1 MMAIPAEQPMVAII
15 TGGSGGIGSAIARV
29 LARKSATVVL
39 TARQAE
45 RLEEAAETI
54 RKATS
59 GLVCA
64 IPSNATSQDTIDQ
77 LVEGVVE
84 RFGRIDLLVNCAAST
99 SSVAGDVAEL
109 DVQALLGDLDTKVCG
124 YLRYIRAVA
133 PVMKRQG
140 AGRIVNIGGLTGR
153 GSDTL
158 SGMRNVA
165 VSHMTKVLS
174 DALGPDGITVN
185 AIHPGIV
192 QTPHLEEL
200 LAEIAEE
207 EGGTVA
213 EAEADFISRI
223 PIRRVT
229 DAEEIGEVIAFLAS
243 PGAASITGEAI
254 AIDGGYSRG
263 VYL

>member
-1 MMAIPAEQPMVAII
+1 MNASGGQPRVAIV

-29 LARKSATVVL
+29 LARASITVVV

-45 RLEEAAETI
+45 RLEDAAETI

-59 GLVCA
+59 GTVCA
-64 IPSNATSQDTIDQ
+64 IPSDATRQETVDG
-77 LVEGVVE
+77 LVDAVLG

-99 SSVAGDVAEL
+99 SSVAGDVAAV
-109 DVQALLGDLDTKVCG
+109 DVQAVLGDLDTKVCG
-124 YLRYIRAVA
+124 YLRYIRAVVPA
-133 PVMKRQG
+133 MRRQG
-140 AGRIVNIGGLTGR
+140 TGRIVNVGGLTGR

-174 DALGPDGITVN
+174 DSLGPDGITVN

-200 LAEIAEE
+200 LAEIAHES
-207 EGGTVA
+207 GGTVA
-213 EAEADFISRI
+213 EAEADFIARI

-229 DAEEIGEVIAFLAS
+229 AAEEIGDVVAFLAS
-243 PGAASITGEAI
+243 PRAGSITGEAI

-263 VYL
+263 IYL